1 MSIIRRNN
9 CITLYGWLSGM
20 QGAPCIP
27 DSQPYKYQVSH
38 KYSCFS
44 WWWAHSHPKHVEKR
58 NILRKI
64 VHQVG
69 FIYKIIQ
76 GCTVTKNKIYL
87 APCQRN
93 DGFLYT
99 KKRELLKCV
108 VAAMYSWQHC
118 GTGTLSYRQP
128 RHLVI
133 IDQWNGQQRAF
144 AIKMF

>member
-1 MSIIRRNN
+1 MNGNERGMKGVALLAVFGTSMSKGFLDNGVPE
-9 CITLYGWLSGM
+9 TVKG
-20 QGAPCIP
+20 
-27 DSQPYKYQVSH
+27 
-38 KYSCFS
+38 
-44 WWWAHSHPKHVEKR
+44 R
-58 NILRKI
+58 NI
-64 VHQVG
+64 
-69 FIYKIIQ
+69 Q
-76 GCTVTKNKIYL
+76 G
-87 APCQRN
+87 
-93 DGFLYT
+93 DT